1 MHLHRKVLATAA
13 AGIVAT
19 GAYAGVT
26 SAHDGPGHGD
36 GHGGR
41 HGSVTGFPETIAKV
55 DLSGY
60 KLVTNYSLGRNTGNV
75 FQQDYGSGTVSAVG
89 LKGPFTGQGFTSKYI
104 AMPVGHHKLM
114 ITWYLDDGTLTD
126 VFVMN
131 FDRGIVSDVAP
142 APAPE
147 SLGTVT
153 VLQTGTNPIP

>member
-13 AGIVAT
+13 VSIAAM

-36 GHGGR
+36 HHGDR
-41 HGSVTGFPETIAKV
+41 HASITGFPTAIAKV

-60 KLVTNYSLGRNTGNV
+60 KIVTNYSLGRNTGNT

-89 LKGPFTGQGFTSKYI
+89 LKGPFTGQSFTSKYL

-114 ITWYLDDGTLTD
+114 ITWYLEDGTLTD

-131 FDRGIVSDVAP
+131 FDSGVVSDVAP
-142 APAPE
+142 ATAPE

-153 VLQTGTNPIP
+153 VLQAGANPIP